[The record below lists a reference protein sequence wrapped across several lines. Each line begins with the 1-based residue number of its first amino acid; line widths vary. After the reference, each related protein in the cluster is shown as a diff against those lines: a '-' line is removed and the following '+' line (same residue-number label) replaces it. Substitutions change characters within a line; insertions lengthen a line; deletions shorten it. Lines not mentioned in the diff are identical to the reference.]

1 MQRQITF
8 LKQFIVLMSLVISA
22 ISCQEPTEDIT
33 EPGKEAAFTKG
44 STLGQLLQKMSLK
57 DGSDDNVID
66 NASCLT
72 LVLPVKGSFR
82 GKAFTVSKEADLAV
96 LQDIYYLNPYQSDR
110 FLLDFPLRVIKSDHT
125 EVAVSSQE
133 ELDVLAAL
141 CVGNGLD
148 DDIECVDIEY
158 PISMATYDLQNQIAD
173 IRTVADDASLFQLLN
188 EFNNDDLLSIQF
200 PIQVATSIGAQVI
213 EGNTAL
219 QNAFDTAQDTCDEGD
234 RVFYNTGLPL
244 ATGKLELLLTD
255 APFPIDLIEEA
266 NVTIVKIEVKTGDAN
281 DTIPFITVFN
291 EPTTFNLLDL
301 SNGITAKLSETA
313 LPVGSYSFF
322 SVYVSEGSV
331 LLKDGRL
338 FDLKIPSGDKSG
350 IKVKPAFDI
359 EIEEGESAS
368 YLLDFDVSSS
378 FVVRGNSNTPAGING
393 FNFKPVIRTS
403 NQHSTGTLSGTVNDQ
418 NGAVLSGAQVALFAA
433 DTLHTTAL
441 SGEDGKFTIL
451 GLTPGGY
458 QVQAELIDHETSTLD
473 DLLIE
478 KGKETTVT
486 INLTNI
492 N

>member
-8 LKQFIVLMSLVISA
+8 LKQSFLLISLVILA
-22 ISCQEPTEDIT
+22 ISCQEPSEDIT
-33 EPGKEAAFTKG
+33 GPDKEMAFTKG
-44 STLGQLLQKMSLK
+44 SALGQLLQKMSLK

-141 CVGNGLD
+141 CVANGLD

-173 IRTVADDASLFQLLN
+173 IRTVADDASLFHLFN
-188 EFNNDDLLSIQF
+188 EFNDDDLLSIQF
-200 PIQVATSIGAQVI
+200 PIHVATSMEAQVI

-219 QNAFDTAQDTCDEGD
+219 QNAFDAAQDTCDEGD
-234 RVFYNTGLPL
+234 RVFYNAGLPL

-266 NVTIVKIEVKTGDAN
+266 NVTILKIEVKTGVAN
-281 DTIPFITVFN
+281 DTIPFVTVFN

-301 SNGITAKLSETA
+301 SNGITARLSETA

-322 SVYVSEGSV
+322 SVYVTDGSV
-331 LLKDGRL
+331 LLKDGQL
-338 FDLKIPSGDKSG
+338 FDLNIPSGDKNG
-350 IKVKPAFDI
+350 IKVKPPFDI
-359 EIEEGESAS
+359 EIKEGESAS

-378 FVVRGNSNTPAGING
+378 FVVRGNPNTPAGING
-393 FNFKPVIRTS
+393 FNFKPVIRAAD
-403 NQHSTGTLSGTVNDQ
+403 QFATGTLSGTISDT
-418 NGAVLSGAQVALFAA
+418 GGLLLSGAQITLFAA

-441 SGEDGKFTIL
+441 SGEDGEFTIL
-451 GLTPGGY
+451 GLAPGDY
-458 QVQAELIDHETSTLD
+458 QVQAELTDYETSTLEN
-473 DLLIE
+473 LFIE
-478 KGKETTVT
+478 KGKETTVN
-486 INLTNI
+486 IDLTN